1 MSSNNYIKWSDI
13 TREDVIK
20 AIDNFHRYE
29 VDCPKPRS
37 TFLFYKGKKLPA
49 KHIRGMAYKVHFG
62 KEISK
67 LDYSGGIETKRFFER
82 LGFEVRYTGN
92 TKQHNKETTSE
103 IQNYKSETNIDKNM
117 KLVISQKNTSKTEKG
132 IKIGLYLQT
141 YNLYGQSSLFNKT
154 MDKIRDSDIDI
165 LVFPEFCYVPF
176 ANEFIG
182 SDWADNGDAV
192 FLCKKAIELSQS
204 IQCAVIVCNQD
215 RYGTIISIYANAF
228 ASEEETK
235 TKYYIKHTQT
245 DYSAFDFKDYKELSK
260 ELFEPIIYKGK
271 RIGTTIC
278 YDCNHALFSR
288 MYGINGVDIIINSTG
303 GNVVYDKWYKYN
315 KTRAIE
321 NNCFTFVTMGGDD
334 LEEKSNSFVYGF
346 APSGKELIP
355 TLLDGQKA
363 EKLNIPGTIYI
374 YDTFSNDGTSEEDRS
389 INQTESVNKNI
400 DILISE
406 NDIDG
411 FIKSG
416 YAISDNIR
424 IVKNKGN
431 TIVLCLINEDEI
443 MKPEK
448 VLKLLYSE
456 KLKEIENKRY
466 IIINHWDKLDYE
478 FYKTKLSV
486 VLKVRAM
493 ENYCAV
499 ILESDKYVKCF
510 QCGHN
515 RTAQVI
521 QPENGKFGI
530 DLKRTGGP
538 ETIWR
543 NKQGMRKEWRTNFEW
558 LIDSI

>member
-1 MSSNNYIKWSDI
+1 MSKFDWSAIIRD
-13 TREDVIK
+13 DVIK
-20 AIDNFHRYE
+20 AIDNFYRYE
-29 VDCPKPRS
+29 VDCPKARS
-37 TFLFYKGKKLPA
+37 TFLIYNDKQLPA

-67 LDYSGGIETKRFFER
+67 QDYSGGIETKLFFER

-92 TKQHNKETTSE
+92 TKQHSKETTTE
-103 IQNYKSETNIDKNM
+103 IQNYKSETKNDKDL
-117 KLVISQKNTSKTEKG
+117 KLFISQENTSKSEKG

-141 YNLYGQSSLFNKT
+141 YNLHRQPSLFNKT
-154 MDKIRDSDIDI
+154 MDKIRNSDIDI
-165 LVFPEFCYVPF
+165 LVFPEFSYVPF

-182 SDWADNGDAV
+182 SDWADIDDAD
-192 FLCKKAIELSQS
+192 FLCKKAIELSQN
-204 IQCAVIVCNQD
+204 IECAVIVCNQD
-215 RYGTIISIYANAF
+215 SFGTIISIYANAF

-315 KTRAIE
+315 KARAIE

-355 TLLDGQKA
+355 TLLNGQKA

-374 YDTFSNDGTSEEDRS
+374 YDTSSYDGTSEEDRS
-389 INQTESVNKNI
+389 INQAESINKNI

-466 IIINHWDKLDYE
+466 IIINHWDKLDSE

-493 ENYCAV
+493 ENYCTV
-499 ILESDKYVKCF
+499 ILDSDKCTKCF
-510 QCGHN
+510 QCGQN

-521 QPENGKFGI
+521 QPEKGKFGI

>member
-1 MSSNNYIKWSDI
+1 MSKFDWSAI
-13 TREDVIK
+13 TRDDVVK
-20 AIDNFHRYE
+20 AIDNFYRYE
-29 VDCPKPRS
+29 VNCPKSRS
-37 TFLFYKGKKLPA
+37 TFLIYNGKKLPA

-67 LDYSGGIETKRFFER
+67 ENYSGGIETKLFFEH

-92 TKQHNKETTSE
+92 TEQQSKETTSA
-103 IQNYKSETNIDKNM
+103 IQNYESESKKCKDSNLVVPQKS
-117 KLVISQKNTSKTEKG
+117 ISESEKG

-141 YNLYGQSSLFNKT
+141 YNQGESGLFNKA
-154 MDKIRDSDIDI
+154 MHKVRNSDIDI
-165 LVFPEFCYVPF
+165 LVFPEFSYIPF
-176 ANEFIG
+176 VNEFIQ
-182 SDWADNGDAV
+182 SDWANIDNAD
-192 FLCKKAIELSQS
+192 FLCKKAIELSQN
-204 IQCAVIVCNQD
+204 IECAVIICNQD
-215 RYGTIISIYANAF
+215 SFGTIISIYANAF
-228 ASEEETK
+228 ASEKETK

-260 ELFEPIIYKGK
+260 DLFEPIIYKGK

-315 KTRAIE
+315 KARAIE

-334 LEEKSNSFVYGF
+334 LRRKSNSFVYGF

-355 TLLDGQKA
+355 SLLNGQKA

-374 YDTFSNDGTSEEDRS
+374 YDTFSYDGTSEEDKS
-389 INQTESVNKNI
+389 IEQAESVNKNI
-400 DILISE
+400 DILISK

-411 FIKSG
+411 FVKSG
-416 YAISDNIR
+416 YYISDNIR

-431 TIVLCLINEDEI
+431 NIVLCLITEEEI

-466 IIINHWDKLDYE
+466 IIINHWDKMDYE

-499 ILESDKYVKCF
+499 ILDSDKFTKCF
-510 QCGHN
+510 QCGQN
-515 RTAQVI
+515 RTSQVI

-543 NKQGMRKEWRTNFEW
+543 NKQGMRKGWRTNFEW
-558 LIDSI
+558 LINSI